1 MPARL
6 LTLGLCL
13 ALAQSAAAAPTCLN
27 KFLNRTEGGARQV
40 VTLLTGK
47 LTYQEA
53 YKLAQQIKAGQAPPI
68 EWITDTGKSLA
79 KQYGDLKVV
88 RPMPVSCDGK
98 TSGVVMVATFI
109 SASKPMK
116 KMYVKLDSTL
126 TVEFEQQ

>member
-6 LTLGLCL
+6 LTFGLCL
-13 ALAQSAAAAPTCLN
+13 ALAHSAVAGPSCVN
-27 KFLNRTEGGARQV
+27 KFLNRSEGARQV

-68 EWITDTGKSLA
+68 EWISDTGKSLA
-79 KQYGDLKVV
+79 RQYGDLKVV

-98 TSGVVMVATFI
+98 TSGVVMVATFV
-109 SASKPMK
+109 SARKPMK
-116 KMYVKLDSTL
+116 KMHVKLDPTL
-126 TVEFEQQ
+126 TVEFDQQ